1 MIVARVKTK
10 SKASMSFLDQ
20 LSQLWR
26 NLATLGTRRLL
37 ALGLVAAVTF
47 VTVAGGAYYISRPA
61 MIVLYSNLEPGDV
74 NAIGSALR
82 ETGFAF
88 DVSEDGRTVLTGA
101 SQATQA
107 RMVLAERGLPQSSS
121 AGYELFDKMGSLG
134 LTSFMQNVTMVRAL
148 EGELVR
154 TIQGMKG
161 VKSARVHLVMAEKS
175 TFRRKS
181 AAPSASVVL
190 RQAGIAAS
198 ETAEAIRYLVA
209 AAVPGM
215 SVGQVTVLSSNG
227 KVLATGDDSVSAAP
241 GRLMELE
248 RTLSNHLS
256 ESIQQTLAPHIGM
269 ANFNVSVQARLNID
283 RRQVNEKVFDPDNR
297 VERSIRSVKETL
309 DSEDSSKLTAATVTT
324 DIPEPATDS
333 SGQLTKQQSEKRDEL
348 TNYEINTK
356 EIQSVSEGYKV
367 DKISVA
373 VLINRATLLQSLGD
387 GTTDEQITSYIGEM
401 QELVSSVAGLSVE
414 RGDQIVIKAVQFVA
428 GVTDAAPVG
437 GLGIASVLGAYTG
450 ALIQA
455 VVVLAGLLILIFAG
469 IRPAVRLALQSPQHD
484 QAPPA
489 IAPQGGSAG
498 SEEIAAPDDV
508 KLLENEDRPS
518 VAPDLQV
525 IAELAERERLKP
537 ENRLEQLVS
546 HDVDQATVI
555 LKQWLREGE
564 RA

>member
-1 MIVARVKTK
+1 M
-10 SKASMSFLDQ
+10 
-20 LSQLWR
+20 
-26 NLATLGTRRLL
+26 LGARRLF
-37 ALGLVAAVTF
+37 ALGLIAAFTF
-47 VTVAGGAYYISRPA
+47 ITVAGGAYYISRPA

-74 NAIGSALR
+74 NAIGTALR

-101 SQATQA
+101 SQATRA

-190 RQAGIAAS
+190 RQAGTTGS

-215 SVGQVTVLSSNG
+215 SVGQVTVLSSDG
-227 KVLATGDDSVSAAP
+227 KLLATGDDSLSAAP

-248 RTLSNHLS
+248 RTLGDHLS
-256 ESIQQTLAPHIGM
+256 ESIQQTLAPHIGLE
-269 ANFNVSVQARLNID
+269 NFNVSVQAKLNID
-283 RRQVNEKVFDPDNR
+283 RREVNEKVFDPDNR

-309 DSEDSSKLTAATVTT
+309 DSEDSSNLTAATVTT
-324 DIPEPATDS
+324 DIPQPAADS
-333 SGQLTKQQSEKRDEL
+333 SGQVTKQQSEKRDET

-356 EIQSVSEGYKV
+356 VTQSVSEGYKV

-373 VLINRATLLQSLGD
+373 VLINRTSLLQSLGD
-387 GTTDEQITSYIGEM
+387 GTTDDQVASYIAEM

-428 GVTDAAPVG
+428 EAADAAPPG
-437 GLGIASVLGAYTG
+437 GFGIATILGAYTG

-455 VVVLAGLLILIFAG
+455 VVILAGLLILIFAG
-469 IRPAVRLALQSPQHD
+469 IKPAIRMTLNSRPLDPGT
-484 QAPPA
+484 PA
-489 IAPQGGSAG
+489 IAGQGTPALAAQGAQGAAAEIAG
-498 SEEIAAPDDV
+498 SDDPR
-508 KLLENEDRPS
+508 LLENQGKPT

-537 ENRLEQLVS
+537 EHRLEQLVS

-555 LKQWLREGE
+555 LKQWLREGGP
-564 RA
+564 A

>member
-1 MIVARVKTK
+1 MN
-10 SKASMSFLDQ
+10 FLEQ

-26 NLATLGTRRLL
+26 NLAMLGARRLF
-37 ALGLVAAVTF
+37 ALGLIATF
-47 VTVAGGAYYISRPA
+47 TFLTVAGGAYYISRPA

-74 NAIGSALR
+74 NAIGTALR

-101 SQATQA
+101 SQATRA

-190 RQAGIAAS
+190 RQAGTTGS

-215 SVGQVTVLSSNG
+215 SVGQVTVLSSDG
-227 KVLATGDDSVSAAP
+227 KLLATGDDSLSAAP

-248 RTLSNHLS
+248 RTLGDHLS
-256 ESIQQTLAPHIGM
+256 ESIQQTLAPHIGLS
-269 ANFNVSVQARLNID
+269 NFNVSVQAKLNID
-283 RRQVNEKVFDPDNR
+283 RREVNEKVFDPDNR

-309 DSEDSSKLTAATVTT
+309 DSEDSSNLTAATVTT
-324 DIPEPATDS
+324 DIPQPAADS
-333 SGQLTKQQSEKRDEL
+333 SGQVTKQQSEKRDET

-356 EIQSVSEGYKV
+356 VTQSVSEGYKV

-373 VLINRATLLQSLGD
+373 VLINRASLLQSLGD
-387 GTTDEQITSYIGEM
+387 GTTDEQVTSYIVEM

-414 RGDQIVIKAVQFVA
+414 RGDQIVIKAVQFVTEA
-428 GVTDAAPVG
+428 TDATPSEG
-437 GLGIASVLGAYTG
+437 FGIASILGAYTG

-455 VVVLAGLLILIFAG
+455 VVILAGLLILIFAG
-469 IRPAVRLALQSPQHD
+469 IKPAIRLTLNSQPLDQGTPAIAG

-489 IAPQGGSAG
+489 IAAQGPQGATAETTDS
-498 SEEIAAPDDV
+498 DDPR
-508 KLLENEDRPS
+508 LLENQGRPS
-518 VAPDLQV
+518 AAPDLQV

-555 LKQWLREGE
+555 LKQWLREGGP
-564 RA
+564 A

>member
-1 MIVARVKTK
+1 MN
-10 SKASMSFLDQ
+10 FLDQ

-26 NLATLGTRRLL
+26 NLAMLGARRLV
-37 ALGLVAAVTF
+37 ALGLIATF
-47 VTVAGGAYYISRPA
+47 TFITVAGGAYYISRPA

-74 NAIGSALR
+74 NAIGTALR

-101 SQATQA
+101 SQATRA

-190 RQAGIAAS
+190 RQAGTTGS
-198 ETAEAIRYLVA
+198 ETAQAIRYLVA

-215 SVGQVTVLSSNG
+215 SVGQVTVLSSDG
-227 KVLATGDDSVSAAP
+227 KLLATGDDSLSAAP

-248 RTLSNHLS
+248 RTLGDHLS
-256 ESIQQTLAPHIGM
+256 ESIQQTLAPHIGLS
-269 ANFNVSVQARLNID
+269 NFNVSVQAKLNID
-283 RRQVNEKVFDPDNR
+283 RQEVNEKVFDPDNR

-309 DSEDSSKLTAATVTT
+309 DSEDSSNLTAATVTT
-324 DIPEPATDS
+324 DIPQPAADS
-333 SGQLTKQQSEKRDEL
+333 SGQVTKQQSEKRDET

-356 EIQSVSEGYKV
+356 VTQSVSEGYKI

-373 VLINRATLLQSLGD
+373 VLINRTSLLQSLGD
-387 GTTDEQITSYIGEM
+387 GTTDDQVTSYIVEM

-428 GVTDAAPVG
+428 DAADAAPSEG
-437 GLGIASVLGAYTG
+437 FGIASILGAYTG

-455 VVVLAGLLILIFAG
+455 VVILGGLLILIFAG
-469 IRPAVRLALQSPQHD
+469 IKPAIRLTLNSQPQD
-484 QAPPA
+484 QGTPA
-489 IAPQGGSAG
+489 IAGQATPAIAAQGTQGAATEIAG
-498 SEEIAAPDDV
+498 SDDPR
-508 KLLENEDRPS
+508 LLENQGKAS
-518 VAPDLQV
+518 VAPDVKV

-555 LKQWLREGE
+555 LKQWLREGGT
-564 RA
+564 A

>member
-1 MIVARVKTK
+1 MN
-10 SKASMSFLDQ
+10 FLDQ

-26 NLATLGTRRLL
+26 NLAMLGMRRLF
-37 ALGLVAAVTF
+37 ALGLVAAFTF

-74 NAIGSALR
+74 NAIGTALR

-101 SQATQA
+101 SQATRA

-190 RQAGIAAS
+190 RQAGTTAS

-215 SVGQVTVLSSNG
+215 SVGQVTVLSSDG
-227 KVLATGDDSVSAAP
+227 KLLATGDDSLSAAP

-248 RTLSNHLS
+248 RTLGDHLS
-256 ESIQQTLAPHIGM
+256 ESIHQTLAPHIGLS
-269 ANFNVSVQARLNID
+269 NFNVSVQAKLNID
-283 RRQVNEKVFDPDNR
+283 RREVNEKVFDPDNR
-297 VERSIRSVKETL
+297 VERSVRSVKETL
-309 DSEDSSKLTAATVTT
+309 DSEDSTNLTAATVAT
-324 DIPEPATDS
+324 DIPQPATDS
-333 SGQLTKQQSEKRDEL
+333 SGQLTKQQSEKRDET

-356 EIQSVSEGYKV
+356 VTQSVSEGYKV

-373 VLINRATLLQSLGD
+373 VLINRTSLLQSLGD
-387 GTTDEQITSYIGEM
+387 SATDDQVTSYIKEM

-428 GVTDAAPVG
+428 EAADAAPPG
-437 GLGIASVLGAYTG
+437 GFGIASILGAYTG

-455 VVVLAGLLILIFAG
+455 VVILVGLLILIFAG
-469 IRPAVRLALQSPQHD
+469 IK
-484 QAPPA
+484 PA
-489 IAPQGGSAG
+489 IRLTLDSQPRDQGIPAIEAQGGPG
-498 SEEIAAPDDV
+498 TTEEIAGPDDL
-508 KLLENEDRPS
+508 KLLENEGEPS

-525 IAELAERERLKP
+525 IAELAERERLRP

-546 HDVDQATVI
+546 HDVDQATAI

>member
-1 MIVARVKTK
+1 MN
-10 SKASMSFLDQ
+10 FLDQ

-26 NLATLGTRRLL
+26 NLAMLGARRLV
-37 ALGLVAAVTF
+37 ALGLIASFTF
-47 VTVAGGAYYISRPA
+47 ITVAGGAYYISRPA

-74 NAIGSALR
+74 NAIGTALR

-101 SQATQA
+101 SQATRA

-190 RQAGIAAS
+190 RQAGTTGS

-215 SVGQVTVLSSNG
+215 SVGQVTVLSSDG
-227 KVLATGDDSVSAAP
+227 KLLATGDDSMSAAP

-248 RTLSNHLS
+248 RTLGDHLS
-256 ESIQQTLAPHIGM
+256 ESIQQTLAPHIGLS
-269 ANFNVSVQARLNID
+269 NFNVSVQAKLNID
-283 RRQVNEKVFDPDNR
+283 RQEVNEKEFDPENR

-309 DSEDSSKLTAATVTT
+309 DSEDSSNLTAATVTT
-324 DIPEPATDS
+324 DIPQPAADS
-333 SGQLTKQQSEKRDEL
+333 SGQVIKQQSEKRDET

-356 EIQSVSEGYKV
+356 VTQSVSEGYKV

-373 VLINRATLLQSLGD
+373 VLINRASLLQSLGD
-387 GTTDEQITSYIGEM
+387 GATDDQIAPYIVEM

-414 RGDQIVIKAVQFVA
+414 RGDQIVIKAVQFITEA
-428 GVTDAAPVG
+428 ADAAPAG
-437 GLGIASVLGAYTG
+437 GFGIASILGAYTG

-455 VVVLAGLLILIFAG
+455 VVILAGLLILIFAG
-469 IRPAVRLALQSPQHD
+469 IKPAIRLTLNSQPSDQGTPAIAG

-489 IAPQGGSAG
+489 LAAQGPQGGTA
-498 SEEIAAPDDV
+498 EIADSDDPRQ
-508 KLLENEDRPS
+508 LENQGKS
-518 VAPDLQV
+518 SAAPDLQI

-555 LKQWLREGE
+555 LKQWLREGGP
-564 RA
+564 A

>member
-1 MIVARVKTK
+1 M
-10 SKASMSFLDQ
+10 
-20 LSQLWR
+20 
-26 NLATLGTRRLL
+26 LGARRLF
-37 ALGLVAAVTF
+37 ALGLIAAFTF
-47 VTVAGGAYYISRPA
+47 ITVAGGAYYISRPA

-74 NAIGSALR
+74 NAIGTALR

-101 SQATQA
+101 SQATRA

-190 RQAGIAAS
+190 RQAGTTGS

-215 SVGQVTVLSSNG
+215 SVGQVTVLSSDG
-227 KVLATGDDSVSAAP
+227 KLLATGDDSLSAAP

-248 RTLSNHLS
+248 RTLGDHLS
-256 ESIQQTLAPHIGM
+256 ESIQQTLAPHIGLS
-269 ANFNVSVQARLNID
+269 NFNVSVQAKLNID
-283 RRQVNEKVFDPDNR
+283 RREVNEKVFDPDNR

-309 DSEDSSKLTAATVTT
+309 DSEDSSNLTAATVTT
-324 DIPEPATDS
+324 DIPQPAADS
-333 SGQLTKQQSEKRDEL
+333 SGQVTKQQSEKRDET

-356 EIQSVSEGYKV
+356 VTQSVSEGYKV

-373 VLINRATLLQSLGD
+373 VLINRTSLLQSLGD
-387 GTTDEQITSYIGEM
+387 GTTDDQVASYIVEI

-414 RGDQIVIKAVQFVA
+414 RGDQIVIKAVQFVTEA
-428 GVTDAAPVG
+428 ADAAPSDG
-437 GLGIASVLGAYTG
+437 FGIASILGAYTG

-455 VVVLAGLLILIFAG
+455 GVILAGLLILIFAG
-469 IRPAVRLALQSPQHD
+469 IKPAIRLTLNSQLPGQGT
-484 QAPPA
+484 PA
-489 IAPQGGSAG
+489 IAGQGTPAIAAQGAQDAAAEIAG
-498 SEEIAAPDDV
+498 SDDPR
-508 KLLENEDRPS
+508 LLENHGKPS
-518 VAPDLQV
+518 VAPDVKV

-555 LKQWLREGE
+555 LKQWLREGGP
-564 RA
+564 A

>member
-1 MIVARVKTK
+1 MAIVARVKTK
-10 SKASMSFLDQ
+10 SKASMNFLDQ

-26 NLATLGTRRLL
+26 NLAMLGVRRLF
-37 ALGLVAAVTF
+37 ALGLIAAFTF

-74 NAIGSALR
+74 NAIGTALR

-101 SQATQA
+101 SQATRA

-190 RQAGIAAS
+190 RQAGTTGS

-215 SVGQVTVLSSNG
+215 SVGQVTVLSSDG
-227 KVLATGDDSVSAAP
+227 KLLATGDDSLSAAP

-248 RTLSNHLS
+248 RTLGDHLS
-256 ESIQQTLAPHIGM
+256 ESIQQTLAPHIGLE
-269 ANFNVSVQARLNID
+269 NFNVSVQAKLNID
-283 RRQVNEKVFDPDNR
+283 RREVNEKVFDPDNR

-309 DSEDSSKLTAATVTT
+309 DSEDSTNLTAATVTT
-324 DIPEPATDS
+324 DIPQPAADS
-333 SGQLTKQQSEKRDEL
+333 SGQVTKQQSEKRDET

-356 EIQSVSEGYKV
+356 VTQSVSEGYKV

-373 VLINRATLLQSLGD
+373 VLINRTSLLQSLGD
-387 GTTDEQITSYIGEM
+387 GTTDDQVASYIAEM

-428 GVTDAAPVG
+428 EAADAAPPG
-437 GLGIASVLGAYTG
+437 GFGIATILGAYTG

-455 VVVLAGLLILIFAG
+455 VVILVGLLILIFAG
-469 IRPAVRLALQSPQHD
+469 IKPAIRMTLDSRPRDPGT
-484 QAPPA
+484 PA
-489 IAPQGGSAG
+489 IAGQGTPALAAQGAQGAAAEIAG
-498 SEEIAAPDDV
+498 SDD
-508 KLLENEDRPS
+508 
-518 VAPDLQV
+518 
-525 IAELAERERLKP
+525 
-537 ENRLEQLVS
+537 
-546 HDVDQATVI
+546 
-555 LKQWLREGE
+555 LRVT
-564 RA
+564 

>member
-1 MIVARVKTK
+1 M
-10 SKASMSFLDQ
+10 
-20 LSQLWR
+20 
-26 NLATLGTRRLL
+26 LGARRLV
-37 ALGLVAAVTF
+37 ALGLIAAFTF
-47 VTVAGGAYYISRPA
+47 LTVAGGAYYISRPA

-74 NAIGSALR
+74 NAIGTALR

-101 SQATQA
+101 SQATRA

-190 RQAGIAAS
+190 RQAGTTGS

-215 SVGQVTVLSSNG
+215 SVGQVTVLSSDG
-227 KVLATGDDSVSAAP
+227 KLLATGDDSMNAAP

-248 RTLSNHLS
+248 RTLGDHLS
-256 ESIQQTLAPHIGM
+256 ESIQQTLAPHIGLS
-269 ANFNVSVQARLNID
+269 NFNVSVQAKLNID
-283 RRQVNEKVFDPDNR
+283 RQEVNEKVFDPDNR

-309 DSEDSSKLTAATVTT
+309 DSEDSSNLTAATVTT
-324 DIPEPATDS
+324 DIPQPAADS
-333 SGQLTKQQSEKRDEL
+333 SGQVTKQQSEKRDES

-356 EIQSVSEGYKV
+356 VTQSVSEGYKV

-373 VLINRATLLQSLGD
+373 VLINRVSLLQSLGD
-387 GTTDEQITSYIGEM
+387 GATDDQVKSYIVEM

-414 RGDQIVIKAVQFVA
+414 RGDQIVIKAVQFVTEP
-428 GVTDAAPVG
+428 TDAVPSEG
-437 GLGIASVLGAYTG
+437 FGIASILGAYTG

-455 VVVLAGLLILIFAG
+455 GVILAGLLILIFAG
-469 IRPAVRLALQSPQHD
+469 IKPAIRLTLNSQPSDQATPAIAG

-489 IAPQGGSAG
+489 IAAQGPQGATGETAD
-498 SEEIAAPDDV
+498 SEDQR
-508 KLLENEDRPS
+508 LLENQGRPS
-518 VAPDLQV
+518 AAPDLQV

-555 LKQWLREGE
+555 LKQWLREGGP
-564 RA
+564 A

>member
-1 MIVARVKTK
+1 MN
-10 SKASMSFLDQ
+10 FLEQ

-26 NLATLGTRRLL
+26 NLAMLGARRLF
-37 ALGLVAAVTF
+37 ALGLIATF
-47 VTVAGGAYYISRPA
+47 TFLTVAGGAYYISRPA

-74 NAIGSALR
+74 NAIGTALR

-101 SQATQA
+101 SQATRA

-161 VKSARVHLVMAEKS
+161 VKAARVHLVMAEKS

-190 RQAGIAAS
+190 RQAGTSGS

-215 SVGQVTVLSSNG
+215 SVGQVTVLSSDG
-227 KVLATGDDSVSAAP
+227 KLLATGDDSLSAAP

-248 RTLSNHLS
+248 RTLGDHLS
-256 ESIQQTLAPHIGM
+256 ESIQQTLAPHIGLS
-269 ANFNVSVQARLNID
+269 NFNVSVQAKLNID
-283 RRQVNEKVFDPDNR
+283 RREVNEKVFDPDNR

-309 DSEDSSKLTAATVTT
+309 DSEDSSNLTAATVTT
-324 DIPEPATDS
+324 DIPQPAADS
-333 SGQLTKQQSEKRDEL
+333 SGQVTKQQSEKRDET

-356 EIQSVSEGYKV
+356 VTQSVSEGYKV

-373 VLINRATLLQSLGD
+373 VLINRASLLQSLGD
-387 GTTDEQITSYIGEM
+387 GTTDEQVTSYIVEM

-414 RGDQIVIKAVQFVA
+414 RGDQIVIKAVQFVNEA
-428 GVTDAAPVG
+428 TDAAPSEG
-437 GLGIASVLGAYTG
+437 FGIASILGAYTG

-455 VVVLAGLLILIFAG
+455 VVILAGLLILIFAG
-469 IRPAVRLALQSPQHD
+469 IKPAIRLTLNSQQPD
-484 QAPPA
+484 QGTPA
-489 IAPQGGSAG
+489 IAGQGTPAIAAQGPQGGATETADS
-498 SEEIAAPDDV
+498 DDPR
-508 KLLENEDRPS
+508 LLENQGKSS
-518 VAPDLQV
+518 VAPDLQI

-555 LKQWLREGE
+555 LKQWLREGGP
-564 RA
+564 A

>member
-1 MIVARVKTK
+1 
-10 SKASMSFLDQ
+10 MSFLDQ

-26 NLATLGTRRLL
+26 NLATLGTRRLV
-37 ALGLVAAVTF
+37 ALGLVAAFTF
-47 VTVAGGAYYISRPA
+47 ITVAGGAYYISRPA

-74 NAIGSALR
+74 NAIGTALR

-101 SQATQA
+101 SQATRA

-121 AGYELFDKMGSLG
+121 AGYELFDKLGSLG

-190 RQAGIAAS
+190 RQVGTTGS

-227 KVLATGDDSVSAAP
+227 KLLATGDDSLSAAP

-248 RTLSNHLS
+248 RTLGNHLS
-256 ESIQQTLAPHIGM
+256 ESIQQTLAPHIGLS
-269 ANFNVSVQARLNID
+269 NFNVSVQAKLNID
-283 RRQVNEKVFDPDNR
+283 RREVNEKVFDPDNR
-297 VERSIRSVKETL
+297 VERSVRSVKETL
-309 DSEDSSKLTAATVTT
+309 DSEDSSNLTAATVTT
-324 DIPEPATDS
+324 EIPQPVADS
-333 SGQLTKQQSEKRDEL
+333 SGQVTKQQSEKRDET

-356 EIQSVSEGYKV
+356 VTQSVSEGYKI
-367 DKISVA
+367 DNISVA
-373 VLINRATLLQSLGD
+373 VLINRASLLQSLGD
-387 GTTDEQITSYIGEM
+387 GTTDEQVTSYIEGM
-401 QELVSSVAGLSVE
+401 QELVSSVAGLSAE

-428 GVTDAAPVG
+428 EAADAAPAG
-437 GLGIASVLGAYTG
+437 GFGVASVLGAYAG

-455 VVVLAGLLILIFAG
+455 AVILLGLLILIFAG
-469 IRPAVRLALQSPQHD
+469 IKPAIRLMLNSQPSDPGT
-484 QAPPA
+484 PA
-489 IAPQGGSAG
+489 IAGQGAPALASQGSAD
-498 SEEIAAPDDV
+498 EIADSDDPRM
-508 KLLENEDRPS
+508 LEDQRQPS
-518 VAPDLQV
+518 AAPDLQV

>member
-1 MIVARVKTK
+1 M
-10 SKASMSFLDQ
+10 
-20 LSQLWR
+20 
-26 NLATLGTRRLL
+26 LGARRLF
-37 ALGLVAAVTF
+37 ALGLIATF
-47 VTVAGGAYYISRPA
+47 TFITVAGGAYYISRPA

-74 NAIGSALR
+74 NAIGTALR

-101 SQATQA
+101 SQATRA

-190 RQAGIAAS
+190 RQAGTTGS

-215 SVGQVTVLSSNG
+215 SVGQVTVLSSDG
-227 KVLATGDDSVSAAP
+227 KLLATGDDSLSAAP

-248 RTLSNHLS
+248 RTLGDHLS
-256 ESIQQTLAPHIGM
+256 ESIQQTLAPHIGLS
-269 ANFNVSVQARLNID
+269 NFNVSVQAKLNID
-283 RRQVNEKVFDPDNR
+283 RREVNEKVFDPDNR

-309 DSEDSSKLTAATVTT
+309 DSEDSSNLTAATVTT
-324 DIPEPATDS
+324 DIPQPAADS
-333 SGQLTKQQSEKRDEL
+333 SGQVTKQQSEKRDET

-356 EIQSVSEGYKV
+356 VTQSVSEGYKV

-373 VLINRATLLQSLGD
+373 VLINRTSLLQSLGD
-387 GTTDEQITSYIGEM
+387 GTTDDQVTSYILEM

-414 RGDQIVIKAVQFVA
+414 RGDQIVIKAVQFVTEA
-428 GVTDAAPVG
+428 SDVAPSDG
-437 GLGIASVLGAYTG
+437 FGIASILGAYTG

-455 VVVLAGLLILIFAG
+455 GVILAGLLILIFAG
-469 IRPAVRLALQSPQHD
+469 IKPAIRLTLNSQPLGQGT
-484 QAPPA
+484 PA
-489 IAPQGGSAG
+489 IAGQGTPAIAAQGAQGAAAEIAG
-498 SEEIAAPDDV
+498 SDDPR
-508 KLLENEDRPS
+508 LLENQGKPS
-518 VAPDLQV
+518 VAPDVKV

-537 ENRLEQLVS
+537 ESRLEQLVS

-555 LKQWLREGE
+555 LKQWLREGGT
-564 RA
+564 A

>member
-1 MIVARVKTK
+1 MN
-10 SKASMSFLDQ
+10 FLDQ

-26 NLATLGTRRLL
+26 NLAMLGARRLV
-37 ALGLVAAVTF
+37 ALGLIATF
-47 VTVAGGAYYISRPA
+47 TFITVAGGAYYISRPA

-74 NAIGSALR
+74 NAIGTALR

-101 SQATQA
+101 SQATRA

-190 RQAGIAAS
+190 RQAGTTGS

-215 SVGQVTVLSSNG
+215 SVGQVTVLSSDG
-227 KVLATGDDSVSAAP
+227 KLLATGDDSLSAAP

-248 RTLSNHLS
+248 RTLGDHLS
-256 ESIQQTLAPHIGM
+256 ESIQQTLAPHIGLS
-269 ANFNVSVQARLNID
+269 NFNVSVQAKLNID
-283 RRQVNEKVFDPDNR
+283 RQEVNEKVFDPDNR

-309 DSEDSSKLTAATVTT
+309 DSEDSSNLTAATVTT
-324 DIPEPATDS
+324 DIPQPAADS
-333 SGQLTKQQSEKRDEL
+333 SGQVTKQQSEKRDET

-356 EIQSVSEGYKV
+356 VTQSVSEGYKI

-373 VLINRATLLQSLGD
+373 VLINRTSLLQSLGD
-387 GTTDEQITSYIGEM
+387 GTTDDQVTSYIVEM

-428 GVTDAAPVG
+428 DAADAAPSEG
-437 GLGIASVLGAYTG
+437 FGIASILGAYTG

-455 VVVLAGLLILIFAG
+455 VVILGGLLILIFAG
-469 IRPAVRLALQSPQHD
+469 IKPAIRLTLNSQPQD
-484 QAPPA
+484 QGTPA
-489 IAPQGGSAG
+489 IAGQATPAIAAQGTQGAATEIAG
-498 SEEIAAPDDV
+498 SDDPR
-508 KLLENEDRPS
+508 LLENQGKAS
-518 VAPDLQV
+518 VAPDVKV

-555 LKQWLREGE
+555 LKQWLREGGT
-564 RA
+564 A